1 MTPDRRQALALLFAA
16 LAAAACTHTDKGTPP
31 MTDIPTGQPGQF
43 DFLQGEWK
51 ITHRRLPSP
60 GAQWDT
66 FEGEAS
72 CWTIL
77 SGAGSVEELRIP
89 ARDFSGMGL
98 RLLDQDKKVW
108 NDLWVNAK
116 SGVLL
121 GPGTSGGFASGAGIF
136 DAAETVDGKTFI
148 YRGVWD
154 EITPTSCRW
163 RQMASDDGGATWTE
177 NWLMHWTRVAAL
189 PVRQPVSG

>member
-1 MTPDRRQALALLFAA
+1 MTPDRRQLLTAALFASLS
-16 LAAAACTHTDKGTPP
+16 LAACKHTTERNPP
-31 MTDIPTGQPGQF
+31 MTNIPEGRPGEF

-51 ITHRRLPSP
+51 IAHQRLKAP
-60 GAQWDT
+60 GDWDT

-77 SGAGSVEELRIP
+77 GGIGSVEELRIP
-89 ARDFSGMGL
+89 ARDFAGMGL
-98 RLLDQDKKVW
+98 RLLDQEKKVW
-108 NDLWVNAK
+108 NDLWMNAK

-121 GPGTSGGFASGAGIF
+121 GPGTSGGFTNGAGIF

-163 RQMASDDGGATWTE
+163 RQMTSEDGGVTWSE
-177 NWLMHWTRVAAL
+177 NWIMHWTRVAAL
-189 PVRQPVSG
+189 PLCQPVSG

>member
-1 MTPDRRQALALLFAA
+1 MSLNRREALALLFAS
-16 LAAAACTHTDKGTPP
+16 LASAACAHIPEGTPP
-31 MTDIPTGQPGQF
+31 MTNIPEGRPGEF

-51 ITHRRLPSP
+51 IAHQRLKAP
-60 GAQWDT
+60 GDWDT

-77 SGAGSVEELRIP
+77 GGIGSVEELRIP
-89 ARDFSGMGL
+89 ARDFAGMGL

-108 NDLWVNAK
+108 NDLWMNVK
-116 SGVLL
+116 SGVLT
-121 GPGTSGGFASGAGIF
+121 GPGTPGGFANGAGIF

-148 YRGVWD
+148 YRGIWD

-163 RQMASDDGGATWTE
+163 RQMASEDSGATWAE
-177 NWLMHWTRVAAL
+177 NWIMHWTRTAAR
-189 PVRQPVSG
+189 PSR

>member
-1 MTPDRRQALALLFAA
+1 MTPDRRQAMTLLLAG
-16 LAAAACTHTDKGTPP
+16 LAAAACQHTSEGIPLMTH
-31 MTDIPTGQPGQF
+31 IPEGRPGEF

-51 ITHRRLPSP
+51 IAHRRLSSP
-60 GAQWDT
+60 GADWDR

-77 SGAGSVEELRIP
+77 GGIGSVEELRIP
-89 ARDFSGMGL
+89 ARDFAGMGL

-108 NDLWVNAK
+108 NDLWMNAK
-116 SGVLL
+116 SGILL
-121 GPGTSGGFASGAGIF
+121 GPGTSGGFASGAGTF
-136 DAAETVDGKTFI
+136 DATETVDGKTFI
-148 YRGVWD
+148 FRGVWD

-163 RQMASDDGGATWTE
+163 RQMVSEDGGATWAE
-177 NWLMHWTRVAAL
+177 NWIMLWTRLAAL